1 MIGRIGWNQQS
12 EAQAHLQT
20 FWSKLLACA
29 SRLPNE
35 TVRTSGLRSLC
46 TSRVIAWRLDKV
58 EAG

>member
-1 MIGRIGWNQQS
+1 MIGRIGWNQQI

-20 FWSKLLACA
+20 FWSKLLGCA

-46 TSRVIAWRLDKV
+46 TSRVIA
-58 EAG
+58 